1 MKELGY
7 HSGYKYAH
15 DVPEAYI
22 PQEYLPE
29 KLRGEA
35 FYRPGSF
42 GFEKEIAKRLA
53 WWDELKRRSEAH
65 NKEDKP

>member
-7 HSGYKYAH
+7 NAGYQYAH
-15 DVPEAYI
+15 DAPDAYL

-29 KLRGEA
+29 ALRGRA
-35 FYRPGSF
+35 FYSPGSF

-53 WWDELKRRSEAH
+53 WWNELKTKHSGES
-65 NKEDKP
+65 DT